1 MYLQKPPRCIWD
13 YARTIRVCSLNTTG
27 LNGRVYRQAYQAK
40 KLSLILPPMGFL
52 QIPGLGKVHFHEYG
66 SGPKPMLAFHGYGM
80 TGKQFHVLKNSILTK
95 YHVYGFDHF
104 FHGESAL
111 EGWSEKQILEGMPR
125 EIVRAYLAEWFK
137 IYSEQKVSLLAYSI
151 GANLALVLLEEYAE
165 LIEEV
170 ILMAPDG
177 LSVYKGFH
185 FLQHH
190 PVGKYLFRR
199 VTKSKWLAPRLLKTL
214 KKVRFIDDS
223 LYTIAYS
230 EIDTEKKRLDVYYTL
245 NLIRLL
251 KPRTDTV
258 IRLVNQHRIRLTL
271 IFGRDDE
278 LFPKSA
284 AMAFIEQLDKARVL
298 EVPLGHWLVVPA
310 LDEYLVNLPR

>member
-1 MYLQKPPRCIWD
+1 
-13 YARTIRVCSLNTTG
+13 
-27 LNGRVYRQAYQAK
+27 
-40 KLSLILPPMGFL
+40 MGFL

-66 SGPKPMLAFHGYGM
+66 SGDKSMLAFHGYGM

-111 EGWSEKQILEGMPR
+111 EGWTEKQIRNGMPKAM
-125 EIVRAYLAEWFK
+125 VKSYLDEWFK
-137 IYSEQKVSLLAYSI
+137 VYGKQKVSLLAYSI
-151 GANLALVLLEEYAE
+151 GANLALILLEEYPD
-165 LIEEV
+165 LIDEI

-185 FLQHH
+185 FLLHQ
-190 PVGKYLFRR
+190 PVGKYFFKR
-199 VTKSKWLAPRLLKTL
+199 VTKSKWLAPWLLKTL
-214 KKVRFIDDS
+214 KKTRFIDEN
-223 LYTIAYS
+223 LYNIAYN

-251 KPRTDTV
+251 KPDTEKIV
-258 IRLVNQHRIRLTL
+258 RLINQHQINCTL

-284 AMAFIEQLDKARVL
+284 AMPFINQLDKA
-298 EVPLGHWLVVPA
+298 EVHEVSLGHWLVVPA
-310 LDEYLVNLPR
+310 LDEYLVNLS